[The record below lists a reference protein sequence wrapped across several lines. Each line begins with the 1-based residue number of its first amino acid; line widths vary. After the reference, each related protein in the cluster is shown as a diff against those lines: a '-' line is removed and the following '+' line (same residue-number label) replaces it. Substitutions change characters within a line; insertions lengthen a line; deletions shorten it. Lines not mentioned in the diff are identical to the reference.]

1 MFKSLEFFT
10 VEAWTGFKR
19 SGIMSFVSIITITLS
34 LFIFGGFILAILNI
48 NNIIQN
54 MGDKLEIRAFI
65 KDGTELADIEILK
78 REVEKIPG
86 VKRIE
91 YIEKE
96 LAWMRFKGEY
106 QNTLSFKG
114 VLNFNPLPDSFTI
127 KVNNIEDIETVANY
141 LKNYKLIDDIRYGGD
156 LAERIKKFSD
166 TLRIFGIIL
175 VTVLGLATLMIV
187 VNTIRLTVI
196 ARQNEITIMQLVGAT
211 DSFIKWPFIIEGI
224 LIGVFGAIFSLLAL
238 KIGYTLFIVKISQA
252 IPFLPMVPE
261 NTTINLVYMS
271 VIITGIFLGIFA
283 AYISVSKSLKT

>member
-1 MFKSLEFFT
+1 
-10 VEAWTGFKR
+10 
-19 SGIMSFVSIITITLS
+19 
-34 LFIFGGFILAILNI
+34 
-48 NNIIQN
+48 